1 MTLATLA
8 FHIASDADFASML
21 QKQPERALAASGI
34 KLTQDE
40 KTALQKI
47 LEKPSQILQWIEEIP
62 NAEPWAPGV

>member
-21 QKQPERALAASGI
+21 QKQPDRALSASGI
-34 KLTQDE
+34 KLTEDE

-47 LEKPSQILQWIEEIP
+47 LEKPGQILNWIEVTP
-62 NAEPWAPGV
+62 YAEPWAVGS